1 VGADQLAK
9 ALRSGHVVATTAKD
23 LFLKYR
29 GDFVYIGRMDPSG
42 KQAER
47 VRVFSLNA
55 DGGLETLLR
64 TPKATFDGKKWR
76 LEPVERIELPRH
88 TELGAVGYRRRHL
101 ARHETLEGFEPAIL
115 RAVFDGAQRYTV
127 QDALRGTRL
136 LGAEGVETVHLR
148 TVLYGLFFFPLM
160 PLFLIVLFFPLMP
173 LEGVR
178 GGFFWRS
185 IGLVGLAVA
194 VWGAMQLL
202 FRIAMGGVVAPEY
215 LVLPAVLAMAALSAA
230 IVWRFWRERKI

>member
-1 VGADQLAK
+1 
-9 ALRSGHVVATTAKD
+9 
-23 LFLKYR
+23 
-29 GDFVYIGRMDPSG
+29 
-42 KQAER
+42 
-47 VRVFSLNA
+47 
-55 DGGLETLLR
+55 
-64 TPKATFDGKKWR
+64 
-76 LEPVERIELPRH
+76 
-88 TELGAVGYRRRHL
+88 
-101 ARHETLEGFEPAIL
+101 
-115 RAVFDGAQRYTV
+115 V